1 MDYSDYIDKK
11 FGKWTVLSFA
21 KKTDKTVFFTCR
33 CECGTEREISSY
45 KLKNGA
51 SKSCGCSRQKD
62 VTNKKFGKLTFVE
75 KIGKTKNNLVI
86 WKCQCECGNIIE
98 RTYASI
104 VSKNICSCGCLAK
117 ENAREMIISNSS
129 KLERVENTCINNLK
143 QKISKNNKSGVKG
156 VSWDAKRHKWVA
168 QITFKRKNYNLGRY
182 DRIEDAIKA
191 RKDAEEEVFGNFIR
205 WNEERKK
212 IKKTDEQQ

>member
-75 KIGKTKNNLVI
+75 
-86 WKCQCECGNIIE
+86 
-98 RTYASI
+98 
-104 VSKNICSCGCLAK
+104 
-117 ENAREMIISNSS
+117 
-129 KLERVENTCINNLK
+129 NTCINNLK

-191 RKDAEEEVFGNFIR
+191 RKDAEEEVFGNFIK